1 MSENKNDFVEEFD
14 YEKIM
19 AEIRAEKEGKKAESE
34 VKPYVLHSTSEPEVD
49 EGIDGKTKM
58 FSKISDSDTGMLR
71 SGTDKPMRVK
81 KEKAKKPVKKKTRK
95 QRTIHTLIWVF
106 SLLFTA
112 IILASSIFF
121 AISEVF
127 AFFKDDYI
135 VEIKIEEGTSIKD
148 IAELL
153 DENEIINSSLLF
165 RTYIKVTGAP
175 VDFQFGYHKF
185 KPSYGYAAI
194 ISELRKPAERL
205 DVVKVRI
212 KEGMTVDGIA
222 ELMEENEIC
231 SAKEFITAVKTGTY
245 KGEIVSKKP
254 QNADIYYVLEGYLF
268 PDTYQFYKEQKP
280 EQVVQK
286 LLDAMDSKYDAE
298 LRQKTKEMGWS
309 YHEVLTLASIVELE
323 ASGYNEQ
330 MPKVAAVFLN
340 RIEKPGE
347 TGGLLGSTPTM
358 KYPYGNG
365 KYDTNVYKGLPPG
378 PLCSPSKAAIEAV
391 LNRAENFG
399 AYYYFVT
406 DKNHEF
412 YFTKNLS
419 EHQAIIKKLK
429 SKNLWEY

>member
-1 MSENKNDFVEEFD
+1 MAENKNDFVEEFD

-19 AEIRAEKEGKKAESE
+19 AQIRAEKEGK
-34 VKPYVLHSTSEPEVD
+34 TSEPEVKTYVPHTVQAD
-49 EGIDGKTKM
+49 PVEEVEGATKM
-58 FSKISDSDTGMLR
+58 FSKVTDSDLYST
-71 SGTDKPMRVK
+71 SANFKPPVEPK
-81 KEKAKKPVKKKTRK
+81 KKKQPKKKTRK
-95 QRTIHTLIWVF
+95 QRTIHTLVWVF
-106 SLLFTA
+106 SLLLTA
-112 IILASSIFF
+112 IILASCIFY
-121 AISEVF
+121 AVSEVY

-135 VEIKIEEGTSIKD
+135 IELQIEEGTSVKE

-165 RTYIKVTGAP
+165 RTYIKITGAP
-175 VDFQFGYHKF
+175 TDFQFGYHKF

-194 ISELRKPAERL
+194 ISELRKPAERQ
-205 DVVKVRI
+205 DVVNVRI
-212 KEGMTVDGIA
+212 KEGMTVDQIA

-231 SAKEFITAVKTGTY
+231 SANDFITAVKTGTY
-245 KGEIVSKKP
+245 KGTIVSAKP

-268 PDTYQFYKEQKP
+268 PDTYQFYREQKP

-286 LLDAMDSKYDAE
+286 LIDGMESKFDAE
-298 LRQKTKEMGWS
+298 LRQKTKDMGWT

-358 KYPYGNG
+358 RYPYGNG

-378 PLCSPSKAAIEAV
+378 PLCSPSRAAIEAV
-391 LNRAENFG
+391 LNRAPDFG

-412 YFTKNLS
+412 YFTKTLK
-419 EHQAIIKKLK
+419 EHQAIINKLK
-429 SKNLWEY
+429 SKGLWEY

>member
-1 MSENKNDFVEEFD
+1 MAENKNDFVEEFD

-19 AEIRAEKEGKKAESE
+19 AEIRAEKERKAPEPD
-34 VKPYVLHSTSEPEVD
+34 VKTYVPHTNIQADEPEQVD
-49 EGIDGKTKM
+49 GATKM
-58 FSKISDSDTGMLR
+58 FSKVTDSELHGSNSRYEMPVEP
-71 SGTDKPMRVK
+71 KNK
-81 KEKAKKPVKKKTRK
+81 KQPKKKTRK

-106 SLLFTA
+106 SLLLTA

-121 AISEVF
+121 VVSEVY
-127 AFFKDDYI
+127 AFFKDDYV
-135 VEIKIEEGTSIKD
+135 VEIQIEEGTSVKE

-175 VDFQFGYHKF
+175 TDFQFGYHKF

-194 ISELRKPAERL
+194 ISELRKPAERQ
-205 DVVKVRI
+205 DVVNVRI
-212 KEGMTVDGIA
+212 KEGMNVDQIA

-231 SAKEFITAVKTGTY
+231 SAQEFRKAVRTGTY
-245 KGEIVSKKP
+245 KGTIVSAKE

-286 LLDAMDSKYDAE
+286 LLDGMDSKYDAE
-298 LRQKTKEMGWS
+298 LRQKTKDMGWT
-309 YHEVLTLASIVELE
+309 YHDVLTLASIVELE

-358 KYPYGNG
+358 SYPYGNG

-378 PLCSPSKAAIEAV
+378 PLCSPSRAAIEAV
-391 LNRAENFG
+391 LNRADDFG
-399 AYYYFVT
+399 SYYYFVT

-412 YFTKNLS
+412 YFTKTLK
-419 EHQAIIKKLK
+419 EHQAIINKLK
-429 SKNLWEY
+429 SKGLWEY